1 MWVQDPEKALSDGGK
16 YEQHLQ
22 SQELDPGKGREGQ
35 VMLKKANMSVPFFNY
50 RYLYAQY
57 RNEIDDILRD
67 VLSRGA
73 FILQKDLEQFEEDL
87 AQYTGAKHAIG
98 VSDGTNAM
106 LLGFRALDLPEG
118 SEVIMCS
125 HTYVATAAAAYYA
138 GLKPIPV
145 DMDDDRMISPSAVE
159 AAITEKTS
167 AVMPTQLNGRTAKMD
182 ALADICQKHGI
193 VLVED
198 AAQGLGSRYRGRMA
212 GTFGAFGTY
221 SFYPAKTLGCFG
233 DGGALV
239 TNDDDI
245 ALKVR
250 RQRDHGRDEEG
261 RFVCWGTNSR
271 LDNLQAAILRL
282 KLSRFDADVVKCR
295 RAIAERYCQN
305 LADVAEI
312 GLPPAPNED
321 EDHFDVYQNFEV
333 EAESRDELRE
343 FLKEREIGTLI
354 QWNGQPLHRLKSLGL
369 ERSLPRTERFFQ
381 RCLMLPIYPGL
392 SMDEVDYVCEM
403 IRQFYGYH

>member
-1 MWVQDPEKALSDGGK
+1 
-16 YEQHLQ
+16 
-22 SQELDPGKGREGQ
+22 
-35 VMLKKANMSVPFFNY
+35 MLKKSSMSVPFFRY
-50 RYLYAQY
+50 GYLYARY
-57 RNEIDDILRD
+57 KEEIDRILAD
-67 VLSRGA
+67 VMSRGA
-73 FILQKDLEQFEEDL
+73 FILQKDLAEFENDL
-87 AQYTGAKHAIG
+87 AQYVGAKHAIG

-106 LLGFRALDLPEG
+106 LLGFWALGLPKG

-125 HTYVATAAAAYYA
+125 HTYVATAAAAYFA
-138 GLKPIPV
+138 GLKPVPV
-145 DMDDDRMISPSAVE
+145 DMDDDRMISTAAVE
-159 AAITEKTS
+159 AAITERTS

-182 ALADICQKHGI
+182 ALMSICQKHEL

-198 AAQGLGSRYRGRMA
+198 AAQGLGSRYRNKMA

-245 ALKVR
+245 AMKVKR
-250 RQRDHGRDEEG
+250 LRDHGRDEDG

-271 LDNLQAAILRL
+271 LDNLQAAILKF
-282 KLSRFDADVVKCR
+282 KLSRFDDDVVKYR
-295 RAIAERYCQN
+295 RAIAARYCQN
-305 LADVAEI
+305 LNDVADI
-312 GLPPAPNED
+312 GLPPSPNED
-321 EDHFDVYQNFEV
+321 ADHFDVYQNFEI
-333 EAESRDELRE
+333 EAESRDQLRE
-343 FLKEREIGTLI
+343 FLKERGIGTLI

-369 ERSLPRTERFFQ
+369 ERPLPRTERFFQ

-403 IRQFYGYH
+403 IRQFYGYN